1 VIGLTVESQKNHVVV
16 ARVAGD
22 IDSVTSG
29 ELRHGV
35 ARRLTNVVPGLI
47 LDLTEATYVDSAGIE
62 FLFDLAERLRSRGQ
76 RLRLVVPLEA
86 HMRRVFDLC
95 GIEEVI
101 AVDATLDE
109 AIEALREPSPP
120 GAPAARVGD

>member
-1 VIGLTVESQKNHVVV
+1 MIGLTVESQKNHVMV

-35 ARRLTNVVPGLI
+35 SRRLTNVVPGLI

-76 RLRLVVPLEA
+76 G
-86 HMRRVFDLC
+86 FDSWSRSRPTC
-95 GIEEVI
+95 G
-101 AVDATLDE
+101 AFST
-109 AIEALREPSPP
+109 S
-120 GAPAARVGD
+120 AASRK

>member
-1 VIGLTVESQKNHVVV
+1 MV

-35 ARRLTNVVPGLI
+35 SRRLTNVVPGLI

-76 RLRLVVPLEA
+76 RLRLVVPLEGP
-86 HMRRVFDLC
+86 H
-95 GIEEVI
+95 
-101 AVDATLDE
+101 
-109 AIEALREPSPP
+109 
-120 GAPAARVGD
+120 AARFRPLRHRGSNRRGCHARRGDRGAARAVAAGGPGGEGW